1 MRRVTTAAIHQDERA
16 RLLRNVTRA
25 SVAVAVSLAASKI
38 CAWWVTGS
46 VAILASMVDSTMD
59 AGASL
64 ITAFAVRYAVK
75 PADEDHRFGHGKS
88 EALAGLAQAV
98 LITGSAAFLVVHAI
112 DRILHPRPLEDVAAG
127 IAVMGVSISATLGL
141 VLYQRQ
147 VVRKTAS
154 TAIKADAVHFAS
166 DLATNFGTI
175 VALIVASFGF
185 TRLDPVFGIVIAAS
199 TLYGALQIGW
209 ETFQV
214 LMDRELPAEV
224 QQRIRE
230 IALAHSEV
238 VGVHDLRTRQSGPT
252 TLIQFHLEMDGRI
265 TLHDAHRISDEV
277 ELAIRDAFPGADV
290 VIHEDPAGI
299 VESQQFR

>member
-1 MRRVTTAAIHQDERA
+1 VTAAITQEERG
-16 RLLRNVTRA
+16 RLLRNATRA
-25 SVAVAVSLAASKI
+25 SVAVAFSLAAAKI

-64 ITAFAVRYAVK
+64 ITAFAVRYALK

-98 LITGSAAFLVVHAI
+98 LITASAIFLVVHAV
-112 DRILHPRPLEDVAAG
+112 DRILHPRPLDAVAAG
-127 IAVMGVSISATLGL
+127 IAVMSVSISSTLAL
-141 VLYQRQ
+141 VLYQRH
-147 VVRKTAS
+147 VVRRTAS
-154 TAIKADAVHFAS
+154 SAIKADALHFAS

-175 VALIVASFGF
+175 VALALASFGF

-199 TLYGALQIGW
+199 TLYGALQIGLD
-209 ETFQV
+209 TFQV
-214 LMDRELPAEV
+214 LMDRELSAEV

-230 IALAHSEV
+230 IALAHNEV

-265 TLHDAHRISDEV
+265 SLHDAHRISDEV
-277 ELAIRDAFPGADV
+277 ERAIQEAFPGADV

-299 VESQQFR
+299 IESQQFR